1 MKPLEFVRAN
11 VLEIKEV
18 IKNNPD
24 TKINDIFKS
33 NTVIE
38 STGVPKPE
46 LPRNVEPKKKE
57 PGNFI

>member
-1 MKPLEFVRAN
+1 M
-11 VLEIKEV
+11 LEIKEV